1 MARPYQKLVFVCV
14 HGRSCPR
21 QGSLDTCNALRQE
34 VTRAG
39 LRDKIRIVKSGCLA
53 QCGHGPMVAI
63 EPDGAWYCKVTESD
77 AARLL
82 EGPILSDTLITEL
95 HYQPPTNGKNVLPE
109 DRWPIPPLPQE
120 S

>member
-21 QGSLDTCNALRQE
+21 QGSLDTCDALRQE

-39 LRDKIRIVKSGCLA
+39 LQDRIRIVKSGCLA

-63 EPDGAWYCKVTESD
+63 EPDGAWYCGVTEAD
-77 AARLL
+77 AVRLL
-82 EGPILSDTLITEL
+82 EGPILNDSPLSEL
-95 HYQPPTNGKNVLPE
+95 RYQPASSGKNVLPA
-109 DRWPIPPLPQE
+109 DRWPIPPRSQE